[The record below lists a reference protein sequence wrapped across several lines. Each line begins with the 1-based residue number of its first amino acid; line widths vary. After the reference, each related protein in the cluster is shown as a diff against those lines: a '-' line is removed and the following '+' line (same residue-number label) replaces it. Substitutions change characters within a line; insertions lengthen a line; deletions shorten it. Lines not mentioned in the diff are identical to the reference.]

1 MGKGNQILG
10 SQKVAAVPRPPPP
23 GPVSLQHR
31 GDLGN
36 VCADADG
43 RAVFRMEDEL
53 LKVRWERR
61 WGPFL
66 TGPLSEAVISPQRCG
81 M

>member
-1 MGKGNQILG
+1 MRKGTQILG
-10 SQKVAAVPRPPPP
+10 SQKLAAMSHVPFPPR
-23 GPVSLQHR
+23 VSLQHR

-36 VCADADG
+36 IHAEADG
-43 RAVFRMEDEL
+43 RAVFRIEDER
-53 LKVRWERR
+53 LKVRWKRR

-66 TGPLSEAVISPQRCG
+66 TGPLSEVFVSPQRCV